1 MHVRILCTFAAE
13 NVLMFGKIL
22 NTFGTK
28 MLVAVINLAIAIL
41 ISQVLGD
48 SGKGVQSLVLTNIS
62 FILIFSEIVCGASLV
77 YLTSR
82 HSFSKLWLPSIIWAF
97 LMAAFMG
104 LIISF
109 LTPGLDFVLAVHTA
123 ILSFV
128 SSFANIH
135 FRVLIGREE
144 VKKANA
150 NTLLQPFMLLMT
162 LAVYY
167 LLLGKRDIYGY
178 VLGLYVAYLSSSM
191 LGFFQLREEY
201 KKLQFYPLRDYG
213 DTLKALFKYGFL
225 NQTGH
230 FVQFFNLRL
239 NYYLL
244 NAYVDTAHVGV
255 YSNSVSLAESIWI
268 ISNSIALVQ
277 YGRISNS
284 TDTEYNQK
292 LTLNLCKLCFV
303 VSLVAVAVLSL
314 LPSPLY
320 QFIFGPDFG
329 DMSHIIRL
337 LAPGVLCYS
346 IFLILGHYYS
356 GSGRYFMN
364 TLAALCGLM
373 VTLLGGFVLVPR
385 MATTGAAITASLA
398 YSLNAAFLLFCFLR
412 ESRFRPKD
420 FMLTPSELK
429 EYIVEIKN
437 HYLK

>member
-1 MHVRILCTFAAE
+1 
-13 NVLMFGKIL
+13 MFGKIL

-28 MLVAVINLAIAIL
+28 MLVAIINLTIAIL

-82 HSFSKLWLPSIIWAF
+82 HSFSKLWLPSILWTL
-97 LMAAFMG
+97 LMAAVMG
-104 LIISF
+104 LIISL
-109 LTPGLDFVLAVHTA
+109 LTPGLEFSLAIHTA

-135 FRVLIGREE
+135 FRVLVGKEE

-150 NTLLQPFMLLMT
+150 NTLLQPFMLLVT
-162 LAVYY
+162 LVVYY
-167 LLLGKRDIYGY
+167 LFLGKRDIYGY
-178 VLGLYVAYLSSSM
+178 IIGLYVAYLSSSI

-201 KKLQFYPLRDYG
+201 KTLQFYPFGEYKE
-213 DTLKALFKYGFL
+213 TLKDLFKYGFL

-284 TDTEYNQK
+284 TDKEYNQK
-292 LTLNLCKLCFV
+292 LTLNLGKLCLV
-303 VSLVAVAVLSL
+303 VSLAAVLVL
-314 LPSPLY
+314 AVLPSSLY
-320 QFIFGPDFG
+320 QFVFGPEFG
-329 DMSHIIRL
+329 DMAHIIRI

-346 IFLILGHYYS
+346 LFLILGHYYS

-364 TLAALCGLM
+364 TLAALCGL
-373 VTLLGGFVLVPR
+373 VATLVGGFILVPR
-385 MATTGAAITASLA
+385 FATTGAAITASVA
-398 YSLNAAFLLFCFLR
+398 YALNAFFLLFCFLK
-412 ESRFRPKD
+412 ESSFRPKD
-420 FMLTPSELK
+420 FVLTPSELK

>member
-1 MHVRILCTFAAE
+1 
-13 NVLMFGKIL
+13 MFGKIL

-28 MLVAVINLAIAIL
+28 ILVAIINLTIAIL

-48 SGKGVQSLVLTNIS
+48 NGKGVQSLVLTNIS

-82 HSFSKLWLPSIIWAF
+82 HSFSKLWLPSILWAL
-97 LMAAFMG
+97 LMAAVMG
-104 LIISF
+104 LIISL
-109 LTPGLDFVLAVHTA
+109 LTPGLDFSLAVHTA

-135 FRVLIGREE
+135 FRILIGKEE

-150 NTLLQPFMLLMT
+150 NTLLQPFMLLLT
-162 LAVYY
+162 LVVYY
-167 LLLGKRDIYGY
+167 LLLGKRDIFGY
-178 VLGLYVAYLSSSM
+178 IIALYVAYLSSSI

-201 KKLQFYPLRDYG
+201 KSLRWYPFGEYKEA
-213 DTLKALFKYGFL
+213 LKDLFKYGFL

-239 NYYLL
+239 SYYLL

-277 YGRISNS
+277 YARISNS
-284 TDTEYNQK
+284 TDKEYNQK
-292 LTLNLCKLCFV
+292 LTLNLGKICFV
-303 VSLVAVAVLSL
+303 ISLAAVVVLAL
-314 LPSPLY
+314 LPSSLY
-320 QFIFGPDFG
+320 TFVFGPEFG
-329 DMSHIIRL
+329 EMSHIIRI

-364 TLAALCGLM
+364 TLAALCGLLA
-373 VTLLGGFVLVPR
+373 TLVGGFILVPR
-385 MATTGAAITASLA
+385 MATTGAAITASVA
-398 YSLNAAFLLFCFLR
+398 YSLNAVFLLVCFLR
-412 ESRFRPKD
+412 ESSFKPKELW
-420 FMLTPSELK
+420 LTPSELK
-429 EYIVEIKN
+429 EYFVEIKN